1 MKLST
6 KESWMPAPDYGRS
19 LEGLTINLL
28 VRDVAAALAGR
39 KPPRVRLPHGLIL
52 PFAYAAEGIARL
64 TGREP
69 FATVD
74 GIRMARKKMYFSS
87 AKARESLGYQP
98 RPALEA
104 LRDAVEWFRT
114 NGYLD

>member
-1 MKLST
+1 MCRSSTSFLS
-6 KESWMPAPDYGRS
+6 SG
-19 LEGLTINLL
+19 
-28 VRDVAAALAGR
+28 
-39 KPPRVRLPHGLIL
+39 LPHGLIL
-52 PFAYAAEGIARL
+52 PFAFAAEGIARL

-74 GIRMARKKMYFSS
+74 GIKMARKKMYFSS
-87 AKARESLGYQP
+87 AKAAEALGYRP

-104 LRDAVEWFRT
+104 LRDAVAWFRA